1 MMIPNNFTGVDLAL
15 PILRPIN
22 SPALDDQ
29 IDFQYHALTD

>member
-1 MMIPNNFTGVDLAL
+1 MMITNNFTGVDSAL

-29 IDFQYHALTD
+29 IDFQYLALTD